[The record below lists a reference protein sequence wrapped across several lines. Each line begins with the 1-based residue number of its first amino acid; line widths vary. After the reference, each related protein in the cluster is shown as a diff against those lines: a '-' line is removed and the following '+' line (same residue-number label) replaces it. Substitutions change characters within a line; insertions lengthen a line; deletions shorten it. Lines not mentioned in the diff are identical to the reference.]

1 MKRKILLLSPFLA
14 TALIIIN
21 NCQLTPAADMG
32 APELLAHRGL
42 AQTFDISKV
51 TWDTNTAGIIY
62 PPEHSFIENS
72 IPSMEAAFNYGA
84 DIVEFDIRVTK
95 DKKLVV
101 FHDYLLDSRTDG
113 KGPVSEYTLEEL
125 KQLDIGFGYTADGGK
140 TFPLRKT
147 GIGLMPSFDE
157 VLQRFPDKKF
167 LIHLRDEGEEIGH
180 ILLGKLKT
188 LNEERID
195 TISLY
200 GNDPAIALIRDQYP
214 TMKALTA
221 RMMKKGVLSYALLG
235 WTGFIP
241 GSIKNMEL
249 HMPIEYAKFLWG
261 WPHIFLKRMQ
271 RANTRLV
278 LVQKRGPWSGG
289 FDTEE
294 DLKRIPE
301 HYSGCIW
308 TDRIDRI
315 GNLFE

>member
-188 LNEERID
+188 LNLR
-195 TISLY
+195 L
-200 GNDPAIALIRDQYP
+200 
-214 TMKALTA
+214 
-221 RMMKKGVLSYALLG
+221 KKNRNR
-235 WTGFIP
+235 
-241 GSIKNMEL
+241 K
-249 HMPIEYAKFLWG
+249 
-261 WPHIFLKRMQ
+261 
-271 RANTRLV
+271 
-278 LVQKRGPWSGG
+278 
-289 FDTEE
+289 
-294 DLKRIPE
+294 
-301 HYSGCIW
+301 
-308 TDRIDRI
+308 
-315 GNLFE
+315 